1 MRTKLILG
9 APVKYVLITS
19 MEDSIK
25 KEIWL
30 SLWKLVRW
38 SIWHS
43 KNKVLWRQINELTVW
58 EIRLD

>member
-1 MRTKLILG
+1 MKTKLILG
-9 APVKYVLITS
+9 VPVKYVLITS

-25 KEIWL
+25 KEIWF
-30 SLWKLVRW
+30 SLWKTVSW

-58 EIRLD
+58 ETRLD